1 MWKKKG
7 GDKFGEKVI
16 YLSWRLLKSHT
27 YKHPMDS
34 RTKVSLDLMAFIDEY
49 ESGLQKGI
57 VRYLSDR
64 EYQDII
70 SYYEGEGEY
79 QQAINVIDAAIIQYS
94 FRSDYLALKARMLIK
109 QGLNYDALTVIEKA
123 EVMAPAD
130 IELQLLKVNA
140 LIHTKQIDDA
150 IVLIEDLKS
159 YASKQE
165 QEDILVAES
174 YLYEN
179 VQEFEL
185 MFQCLKSAL
194 MLNPHHQ
201 EALYLMAASVE
212 QSKNFEESILL
223 HNVIVDNHP
232 YNHLAWFN
240 LGHSYANVG
249 EYDKAIEALEYSY
262 IIYPRFEQGYLD
274 CADCC
279 MDQTRYDQALDI
291 YNEYLYIFG
300 PDFDLMMSISE
311 CQYEL
316 GFIDKAKRS
325 LFKAIEMDA
334 YSDEAYFLLAKC
346 YMNNKDWR
354 SAVKVLRKAI
364 SLEGNVE
371 EYYHALGKCYIHLE
385 DKGRAIHYLKLAVTT
400 GSELASYWEDLV
412 LYLISH
418 HEYAQAIDCIVDS
431 AQSTFSY
438 RLQYLEAA
446 CHIGLSN
453 IKKGLRLLE
462 EVLLESY
469 RDHIV
474 INETHALIYN
484 HKDVRSIIHYYKDNY

>member
-1 MWKKKG
+1 
-7 GDKFGEKVI
+7 
-16 YLSWRLLKSHT
+16 
-27 YKHPMDS
+27 MDS
-34 RTKVSLDLMAFIDEY
+34 RTKVSLDLMAFIEEF
-49 ESGLQKGI
+49 ESNMQKG
-57 VRYLSDR
+57 VVTYLSDR

-70 SYYEGEGEY
+70 SYYEEEGEY
-79 QQAINVIDAAIIQYS
+79 QQAINVIDTAIIQYS

-109 QGLNYDALTVIEKA
+109 QGLMYDAMEVIKKA
-123 EVMAPAD
+123 EVIAPAD
-130 IELQLLKVNA
+130 IELQLLKVNIY
-140 LIHTKQIDDA
+140 IHSKQLDDA
-150 IVLIEDLKS
+150 IILIEDLKS
-159 YASKQE
+159 YATKQE
-165 QEDILVAES
+165 LEDILVAES
-174 YLYEN
+174 YFYES
-179 VQEFEL
+179 VQEFEI
-185 MFQCLKSAL
+185 MFQCLKRAL

-201 EALYLMAASVE
+201 EALHLMAASVE

-232 YNHLAWFN
+232 YNYLAWFN

-249 EYDKAIEALEYSY
+249 EYEKAIEALEYSY
-262 IIYPRFEQGYLD
+262 IINPQFEAGYLD

-279 MDQTRYDQALDI
+279 MDQTKYEHALDI
-291 YNEYLYIFG
+291 YNEYLYIFDM
-300 PDFDLMMSISE
+300 DFDLMMSISE

-316 GFIDKAKRS
+316 GLVDKAKRS

-346 YMNNKDWR
+346 YMDNQDWR
-354 SAVKVLRKAI
+354 SAVKVLRKSI
-364 SLEGNVE
+364 SLESNIE
-371 EYYHALGKCYIHLE
+371 EYYHALGKCYTFLK
-385 DKGRAIHYLKLAVTT
+385 DKGRAIHYLRMAATT

-418 HEYAQAIDCIVDS
+418 HEYSQAIDCITES
-431 AQSTFSY
+431 AQYTFSF

-462 EVLLESY
+462 EALLESY

-474 INETHALIYN
+474 IKETHAHIYEQ
-484 HKDVRSIIHYYKDNY
+484 KDVISIIHYYKDNV